1 MGISKFILFI
11 VVNLLYVFSQLYQI
25 ARLGSDD
32 AEADFSSRFSKPG
45 LYNCRDLYNLVLVD
59 TVDSLDPLTQ
69 TVIADLAGEDA
80 PQIYAL
86 CGQGGRSTLRVLR
99 NGLEVSEM
107 AISELPG
114 NPQNVWTVR
123 RTVDGEFTFNYLKF
137 AFCNF

>member
-1 MGISKFILFI
+1 MSLP
-11 VVNLLYVFSQLYQI
+11 FSQLYQI
-25 ARLGSDD
+25 ARLGTDD
-32 AEADFSSRFSKPG
+32 AEGSFSSRSKKSG

-59 TVDSLDPLTQ
+59 SMDSLDPLTQ
-69 TVIADLAGEDA
+69 TIVGDLAGEDA

-86 CGQGGRSTLRVLR
+86 CGRGGRSTLRVLR

-123 RTVDGEFTFNYLKF
+123 KTVDGKNLHISYF
-137 AFCNF
+137 